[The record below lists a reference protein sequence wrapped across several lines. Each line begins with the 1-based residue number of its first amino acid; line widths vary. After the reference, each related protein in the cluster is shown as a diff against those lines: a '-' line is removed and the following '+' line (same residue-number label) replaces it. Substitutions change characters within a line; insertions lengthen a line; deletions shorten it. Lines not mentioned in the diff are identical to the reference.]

1 MSRNRL
7 CNIPSWKMELQV
19 SHLAWFQMTV
29 FPSEAI
35 KVTESSDF
43 SVMPSAAVSG
53 ELCTSGHLSHAVPG
67 RGRPRLC
74 PCRGRWGQQ
83 SPVLCPSPEPASR
96 AAASP
101 QTPRVTAADT
111 AGSGA
116 PGYRQQERTGRTT
129 VWGQRGKS
137 LWDSSLGAI
146 WRW

>member
-35 KVTESSDF
+35 KVTESSGF

-83 SPVLCPSPEPASR
+83 SPVPCPSPEPASR

-101 QTPRVTAADT
+101 QTPRVTATDT

-116 PGYRQQERTGRTT
+116 RELGVTDSRRERGEQQFED
-129 VWGQRGKS
+129 RGVRAC
-137 LWDSSLGAI
+137 GTHH
-146 WRW
+146 